1 MYPWTRRG
9 RKTADPS
16 DGSIENF
23 AGERSLHPLGDERM
37 NNNIQTFFLKTLIL
51 TYIYIYIYEWTKHE
65 KWRKRRF
72 FWNKFVYFR
81 YKKGRKMASI
91 VGDHH
96 RIRRTKNGKSL
107 DFRWRWR
114 DAVFM
119 VGRSK
124 VADLPLA
131 LFTASARARSHRF
144 MAATIRATNF
154 TASIHESG
162 PILRVIRLDNT
173 PATAGSTIKNIYN
186 GG

>member
-23 AGERSLHPLGDERM
+23 AGKRSLYPLGDERM
-37 NNNIQTFFLKTLIL
+37 NNNIQSFFLKTLIL
-51 TYIYIYIYEWTKHE
+51 TYIYMSERNTRNEENEDSFEIT
-65 KWRKRRF
+65 R
-72 FWNKFVYFR
+72 KFVYFR